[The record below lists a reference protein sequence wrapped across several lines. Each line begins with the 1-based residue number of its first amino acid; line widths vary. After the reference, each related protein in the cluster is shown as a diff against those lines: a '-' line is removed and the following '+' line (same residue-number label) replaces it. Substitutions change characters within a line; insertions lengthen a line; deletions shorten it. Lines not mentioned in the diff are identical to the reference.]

1 MTEILT
7 AIDEILSSLTP
18 ESVEQTIREIA
29 SEDRYAERDTI
40 AVGLIAD
47 RILKKHGLGSGAADS
62 LAHAKLAQKI
72 VAEVALIEGMRY
84 FEND

>member
-1 MTEILT
+1 MTS
-7 AIDEILSSLTP
+7 IDEIVSSLTP
-18 ESVEQTIREIA
+18 ESLKSTILDIA